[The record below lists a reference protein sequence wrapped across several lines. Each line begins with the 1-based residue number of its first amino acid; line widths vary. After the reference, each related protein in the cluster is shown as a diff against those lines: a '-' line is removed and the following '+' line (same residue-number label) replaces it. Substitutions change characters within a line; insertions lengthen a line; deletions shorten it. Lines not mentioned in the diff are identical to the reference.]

1 MSKVLKNGITPGT
14 CAAAAAK
21 AAVLAWQGEYPRS
34 LEVITP
40 QDRLLS
46 VPIMAAGA
54 YEMGGWAKV
63 AKDAGDDPDITHG
76 ATIVVDVIIL
86 PETGVEITAGEGV
99 GTVTKPGL
107 SVALGQPAVNPG
119 PRRMIETAVK
129 QVLPPGRGARIT
141 ISIPGGV
148 ELAKRTLNPIL
159 GIEGGLSI
167 IGTTGIVE
175 PMSEEAFK
183 SSLTPQIDVVKALGY
198 TSIVFAPGKIGQ
210 DIAVNRI
217 LSKGIPGHIQN
228 HAGHFHINGL
238 DRVQHH
244 VRRTLGVGQFQLI
257 PLHTLCGGVRLVDF
271 FIEANSLAKEDDFL
285 PGCEIHCH
293 DSIIIQDFFNAIHPA
308 SFLSFQTGRA
318 FPDIRFRPFQPHSEI
333 IILLGKNLNNRFFC
347 FYIAASNNFHF
358 LGCGQ
363 ICKDDRNGC

>member
-1 MSKVLKNGITPGT
+1 MDIQCDEGQFIVRNADSHPLFHLVP
-14 CAAAAAK
+14 
-21 AAVLAWQGEYPRS
+21 
-34 LEVITP
+34 
-40 QDRLLS
+40 RLLS
-46 VPIMAAGA
+46 DFVFFLIKKSDVFLKRIGQLH
-54 YEMGGWAKV
+54 V
-63 AKDAGDDPDITHG
+63 AFHPLNGKGDM
-76 ATIVVDVIIL
+76 
-86 PETGVEITAGEGV
+86 V
-99 GTVTKPGL
+99 G
-107 SVALGQPAVNPG
+107 Q
-119 PRRMIETAVK
+119 R
-129 QVLPPGRGARIT
+129 Q
-141 ISIPGGV
+141 
-148 ELAKRTLNPIL
+148 
-159 GIEGGLSI
+159 
-167 IGTTGIVE
+167 
-175 PMSEEAFK
+175 
-183 SSLTPQIDVVKALGY
+183 
-198 TSIVFAPGKIGQ
+198 Q
-210 DIAVNRI
+210 DIAVDRI
-217 LSKGIPGHIQN
+217 LSKSFLGHIQN

-318 FPDIRFRPFQPHSEI
+318 FPVIRFRPFQPHSEI